1 MADYI
6 AILDSQIEPRAPV
19 TSELMFQ
26 LRDNPEA
33 IAEGSVG
40 ATRIR
45 AESHGG
51 CVVGNT
57 VLFNSA
63 TEQINVGSG
72 GDVRVVGSTV
82 FRAVATG
89 AVRIVVSTS
98 GSSNITYRVVKNNS
112 TQSTN
117 TASTDVS
124 YVAGDCIW
132 ISLGTTDV
140 TLGGSVTIS
149 ASYRSSEV
157 RIVGGI

>member
-45 AESHGG
+45 AESQGG
-51 CVVGNT
+51 CVVGDT

-63 TEQINVGSG
+63 TEKISIGSG
-72 GDVRVVGSTV
+72 GEVKVVGSTV

-98 GSSNITYRVVKNNS
+98 SGINISYKVVKNNS
-112 TQSTN
+112 TQSTD

-132 ISLGTTDV
+132 ISLETADV
-140 TLGGSVTIS
+140 SLSGSVTIS